1 MSFVLWETGEES
13 VLPAV
18 KQQPQL
24 RTFSA
29 VPCTTLVMD
38 HEIFLLKFKPVGD
51 WNPQEYFSNIKVFRS
66 HADKTKAHY
75 ASVKMQLQKTVFPSS
90 RKLFFFGFYNYFH
103 PAPLNLHLPS
113 WSASSLTVRNLNVSC
128 FQAQ

>member
-51 WNPQEYFSNIKVFRS
+51 WNPQEYFLTSKCLEVMLIKLKLIMLQLKCNCRKQFSLLLANI
-66 HADKTKAHY
+66 
-75 ASVKMQLQKTVFPSS
+75 
-90 RKLFFFGFYNYFH
+90 FFFVFYNYFH

-113 WSASSLTVRNLNVSC
+113 WSASSLTVHNLNVSC
-128 FQAQ
+128 FQVQ